1 MFPQKPSASG
11 TGSLLTTSC
20 RLLPELPP
28 WPREARNQQ
37 VAEGSPTQRDTAPPP
52 REKAR
57 RRPGG
62 TEPSPVLWGRSSS
75 EPQGAEQLWCLQALP
90 TCANGQY
97 RPLLS
102 ASHHN
107 ITGFKETVY
116 CINPQKWGRSVSVS
130 FSCALP
136 LCRTKNKSAARKSA
150 LNRTKIE
157 LFSLNNTLFWHV
169 CLFTSKLFVKCTVE
183 VGLREA
189 KTSYLNFG
197 SVLQESNIVSDE
209 SLVG

>member
-1 MFPQKPSASG
+1 M
-11 TGSLLTTSC
+11 L
-20 RLLPELPP
+20 
-28 WPREARNQQ
+28 
-37 VAEGSPTQRDTAPPP
+37 
-52 REKAR
+52 
-57 RRPGG
+57 
-62 TEPSPVLWGRSSS
+62 
-75 EPQGAEQLWCLQALP
+75 QGAEQLWCLQALP

-116 CINPQKWGRSVSVS
+116 CINPQKWDRSVSGS
-130 FSCALP
+130 LSCALP
-136 LCRTKNKSAARKSA
+136 LCRTKNKSAARKPA

-157 LFSLNNTLFWHV
+157 LFSVNNTLFWHV

-183 VGLREA
+183 VGLREV